1 MLAGSIALVAT
12 LASCGGKRDVEKTA
26 GSSESATQTTHRPAS
41 DGAGAAP
48 TTTPAPGSGSAS
60 GAAQVTTRPK
70 VVNRI
75 LIHAIDGATW
85 RIMTPLM
92 EAGRLPNMK
101 RLADA
106 GMRYELATLEPTL
119 SPAIWTTIATGVLP
133 DRHGIHGF
141 EGVPGEGMQTLP
153 NSRMRKMK
161 AYWNILADVGRTSGT
176 VCWWVTWPAE
186 SGGAGGYQVSDRVP
200 YNRMEA
206 SIGRATLTAQDVNP
220 TELLEPLA
228 GLVVRPDDIEQ
239 MAVARFLKFTPEQ
252 TDQLL
257 RAAPYKTGDYLSE
270 FKYVYQSDRSILNMG
285 LELLR
290 TRPVDV
296 AAVYFS
302 GVDALSHLYWHWL
315 YPEEFP
321 RFNIPKE
328 HIDRMKDVIPQYYV
342 LMDEYLG
349 RMLDAVGP
357 ETTVIIVS
365 DHGFGGTGRNFE
377 KLEEALKHRFT
388 TYAVDIFF
396 HGDSRFPEGRGADHP
411 ITPEEF
417 TAIMH
422 AFMDDRSI
430 DNALIMGFSLGGRL
444 ALTCI
449 ERLPERSSGLWLFAP
464 DGLVRF
470 PWYRAASKWG
480 WGRSLYRRFV
490 HDPSRVH
497 WLFDRARELRFISE
511 RRHQFLKG
519 HTSDTVRRQL
529 VYDVWLSLRLLEPD
543 LKLVGANL
551 KRHDLLAEVFLGKYD
566 RVILPG
572 WGRNLVRVAPE
583 HVQLHLL
590 ETGHQVVT
598 PELGER
604 LMRLT

>member
-1 MLAGSIALVAT
+1 MALVAT

-48 TTTPAPGSGSAS
+48 TTTPAPTQGSAS

-106 GMRYELATLEPTL
+106 GTRYELATLEPTL

-206 SIGRATLTAQDVNP
+206 SIGRASLTAQDVNP

-228 GLVVRPDDIEQ
+228 RLVERPDDIEQ

-365 DHGFGGTGRNFE
+365 DHGFGGTGR
-377 KLEEALKHRFT
+377 LPWSGG
-388 TYAVDIFF
+388 
-396 HGDSRFPEGRGADHP
+396 HGS
-411 ITPEEF
+411 ITPGAPLAPPGVLILSGPGIASDKEMQHAHVLDIAPTLLYMMGLPASEE
-417 TAIMH
+417 
-422 AFMDDRSI
+422 MD
-430 DNALIMGFSLGGRL
+430 GRVLMEAMAPGSPSEMPRVASYETIGTIRDPETIAPEPL
-444 ALTCI
+444 ADA
-449 ERLPERSSGLWLFAP
+449 ERL
-464 DGLVRF
+464 
-470 PWYRAASKWG
+470 
-480 WGRSLYRRFV
+480 
-490 HDPSRVH
+490 
-497 WLFDRARELRFISE
+497 
-511 RRHQFLKG
+511 
-519 HTSDTVRRQL
+519 
-529 VYDVWLSLRLLEPD
+529 
-543 LKLVGANL
+543 
-551 KRHDLLAEVFLGKYD
+551 
-566 RVILPG
+566 
-572 WGRNLVRVAPE
+572 
-583 HVQLHLL
+583 
-590 ETGHQVVT
+590 
-598 PELGER
+598 ER
-604 LMRLT
+604 LRALGYVK